1 MRFEGKHNFF
11 KDVAHR
17 LKCYRNIEKSMAE
30 RHQLYSSYISMSGI
44 NKKTL
49 TGFGKYKIIVIKLM
63 LLTLYSIKST
73 GQ

>member
-11 KDVAHR
+11 KDIAHR

-30 RHQLYSSYISMSGI
+30 RHQLYSSYMSMSGI

-49 TGFGKYKIIVIKLM
+49 TGFGKYKNYL
-63 LLTLYSIKST
+63 
-73 GQ
+73 